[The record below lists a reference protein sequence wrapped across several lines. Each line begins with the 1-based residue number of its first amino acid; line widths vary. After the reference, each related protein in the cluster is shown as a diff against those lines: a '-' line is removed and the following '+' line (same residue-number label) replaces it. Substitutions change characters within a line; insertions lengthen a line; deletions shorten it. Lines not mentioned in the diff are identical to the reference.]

1 MIYEEY
7 ENYEIYPEIDIAEI
21 HQKIKDRNG
30 RKRQR
35 NKKNKKYPVRV
46 VYDKLIDNGSD
57 LFGEYKYEYSKNN
70 RGNHL
75 LSIVDGKLID
85 VPLPTDLVFGA
96 KAKKS
101 LKKSAHK
108 VNRKKINVIAAYNS
122 DFDEPVNGHN
132 TSEYV
137 INNSRGRYY
146 KHHNI
151 LSYADLQ
158 YDLT

>member
-7 ENYEIYPEIDIAEI
+7 EDYEIYPEIDIAEI

-57 LFGEYKYEYSKNN
+57 LFGEYNYEYSKNN
-70 RGNHL
+70 SGNHL
-75 LSIVDGKLID
+75 LSVVDGKLID
-85 VPLPTDLVFGA
+85 VPLPTSLVFGA
-96 KAKKS
+96 KAKKV
-101 LKKSAHK
+101 LKKSAHR
-108 VNRKKINVIAAYNS
+108 VNRKKINVVAAYNS
-122 DFDEPVNGHN
+122 DFDEPVNGHD
-132 TSEYV
+132 TSAYV

-146 KHHNI
+146 NHHNI